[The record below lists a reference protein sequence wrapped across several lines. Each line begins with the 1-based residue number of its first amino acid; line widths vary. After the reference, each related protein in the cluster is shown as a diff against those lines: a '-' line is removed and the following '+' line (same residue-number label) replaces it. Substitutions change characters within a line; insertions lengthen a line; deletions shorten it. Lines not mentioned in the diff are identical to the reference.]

1 MFFQDYRFLMAQPIW
16 EIGKSREMNQTL
28 RFDCDLPEID
38 HSIQLRIACCSQ
50 YRVFLDGVFLCAGP
64 ARAGKGYFRVDEI
77 SLPKGSQVSV
87 TVANYYCKSFEF
99 QKQDAFF
106 CGELMGGDRVIA
118 ASGHFGWRAYSVPE
132 RLQKVQRYSVQR
144 GFCEVYDISLA
155 DVRTEVPTAISE
167 DKHFIKREIPFP
179 AFPIERA
186 VCLERGTVRECPA
199 ESHYSDRAILKAG
212 NPKYDGFPPERLD
225 RCSVWEAEDLAI
237 EKKIN
242 CNSFPQTLEKEYLRV
257 KFPADLTGMIGLEL
271 FCNFDA
277 ELYLTFDEILTDGKI
292 DYTRLQ
298 CSNVVAYRLI
308 GGKRYSLLTFEPYT
322 MQYLDVIVKSGSVT
336 VNEVTLRRMEFNR
349 DQIVCAVNENA
360 DEQIK
365 KLCNAAVS
373 TFCQNAVDIYSDCPS
388 RERAGWL
395 CDSFFTSRVEYLL
408 TGANRIEKNFLSN
421 FGMVKQ
427 FESLP
432 SGMLPMCYPADPQNA
447 ESFIPNWAM
456 WFFIELSEYFERTG
470 DREFVEAFREKA
482 IGLLEYFRQFENK
495 DGLLEKLDGW
505 IFVEWSRCNQL
516 VQDVNYPTNML
527 YHLFKR
533 VLSKLYEFP
542 RLSEETVKLKVT
554 IRKQSKRELFFV
566 ENSVYDETGISK
578 LSGEITETCQY
589 YAFFTGVATLEEDG
603 ELWKVLLNDF
613 GPKRDPNGKW
623 KEVWQSNAF
632 IGNYLR
638 LELLDRAGEFRKV
651 EENIRDYFITMAE
664 KTGTLWEHNQ
674 ETASCNH
681 GFASHILIWLNHLG
695 YFTTFKNRIDY

>member
-16 EIGKSREMNQTL
+16 EIGKNREMNQTL
-28 RFDCDLPEID
+28 RFVCDLPKKD
-38 HSIQLRIACCSQ
+38 YSIQLRIACCSQ

-77 SLPKGSQVSV
+77 PLPKGKQVSV
-87 TVANYYCKSFEF
+87 TVANGYCKSFEF

-106 CGELMGGDRVIA
+106 CGELLDGDQVIA
-118 ASGHFGWRAYSVPE
+118 ASGRFGWRAYSVPE

-144 GFCEVYDISLA
+144 GFCEVYDFSLENA
-155 DVRTEVPTAISE
+155 RTEVPIAVCE

-179 AFPIERA
+179 VFPIEQA
-186 VCLERGTVRECPA
+186 ICLERGTVKKRPA
-199 ESHYSDRAILKAG
+199 ESHYADRAILKAG
-212 NPKYDGFPPERLD
+212 NPKYDGFQPSCLE
-225 RCSVWEAEDLAI
+225 RCSVWEAEDLSI
-237 EKKIN
+237 EKTAD
-242 CNSFPQTLEKEYLRV
+242 CNSLPQTLEKEYLRV
-257 KFPADLTGMIGLEL
+257 KFPTDLTGMIGLEL
-271 FCNFDA
+271 FCNSDA

-298 CSNVVAYRLI
+298 CSNVVAYRLM

-336 VNEVTLRRMEFNR
+336 VNEVTLRRVEFDR
-349 DQIVCAVNENA
+349 SQIVCAVKESA

-365 KLCNAAVS
+365 KLCDAAVS

-427 FESLP
+427 FENLP
-432 SGMLPMCYPADPQNA
+432 SGMLPMCYPSDPQNA

-470 DREFVEAFREKA
+470 DREFVDAFREKA
-482 IGLLEYFRQFENK
+482 IGLLEYFRRFENK

-533 VLSKLYEFP
+533 VLAKLYEFP
-542 RLSEETVKLKVT
+542 RLSEEAVKLKDT

-566 ENSVYDETGISK
+566 ENSVYDETGIAK

-695 YFTTFKNRIDY
+695 YFTTFKNKIDY

>member
-16 EIGKSREMNQTL
+16 EIGKNREMNQTL
-28 RFDCDLPEID
+28 RFVCDLPKKD
-38 HSIQLRIACCSQ
+38 YSIQLRIACCSQ

-64 ARAGKGYFRVDEI
+64 ARAGKGFFRVDEI
-77 SLPKGSQVSV
+77 SLPKGKQVSV
-87 TVANYYCKSFEF
+87 TVANGYCKSFEF

-106 CGELMGGDRVIA
+106 CGELLDGDQVIA
-118 ASGHFGWRAYSVPE
+118 ASGRFGWRAYSVPE

-144 GFCEVYDISLA
+144 GFCEVYDFSLENA
-155 DVRTEVPTAISE
+155 RTEVPIAVCE

-179 AFPIERA
+179 VFPIEQA
-186 VCLERGTVRECPA
+186 ICLERGTVKERPA
-199 ESHYSDRAILKAG
+199 ESHYADRAVLKAG
-212 NPKYDGFPPERLD
+212 NPKYDGFSPDCLE
-225 RCSVWEAEDLAI
+225 RCSVWEVEDLSI
-237 EKKIN
+237 EKN
-242 CNSFPQTLEKEYLRV
+242 ASCNSLPQTLEKEYLRV
-257 KFPADLTGMIGLEL
+257 KFPTDLTGMIGLEL
-271 FCNFDA
+271 FCNSDTK
-277 ELYLTFDEILTDGKI
+277 LYLTFDEILTDGKI

-298 CSNVVAYRLI
+298 CSNVVAYRLM

-322 MQYLDVIVKSGSVT
+322 MQYLDVIVKTGSVT
-336 VNEVTLRRMEFNR
+336 VNEVTLQRVEFDR
-349 DQIVCAVNENA
+349 SQIVCAVKESA
-360 DEQIK
+360 DEQVK
-365 KLCNAAVS
+365 KLCDAAVS

-427 FESLP
+427 FENLP
-432 SGMLPMCYPADPQNA
+432 SGMLPMCYPSDPQNA

-470 DREFVEAFREKA
+470 DREFVDAFREKA
-482 IGLLEYFRQFENK
+482 IGLLEYFRRFENK

-542 RLSEETVKLKVT
+542 RLSEETVKLKAT

-695 YFTTFKNRIDY
+695 YFTTFKNKIDY